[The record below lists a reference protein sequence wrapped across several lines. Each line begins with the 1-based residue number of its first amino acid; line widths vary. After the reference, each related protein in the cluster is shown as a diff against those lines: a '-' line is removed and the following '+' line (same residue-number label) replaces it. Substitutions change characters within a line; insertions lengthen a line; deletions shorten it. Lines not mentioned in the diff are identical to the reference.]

1 LGRPDRYR
9 RSHRRGRR
17 KKIAE
22 LVRDRE
28 ALVAALRERGVDW
41 LAPSDAAGAPLT
53 DETLIAS
60 LAANEDARLRQ
71 ALIGLFL
78 LHPAL
83 APLVLKLRLE
93 MDAAAEIELIAHYTA
108 ALYLQR
114 MWRVRLA
121 HYLPPFADLPDY
133 FSKELSLP
141 APEEEYG
148 KTGLHTL
155 AVWHAKQ
162 AQRANHL
169 SEYEGVADLLF
180 ERLKSKAKHVA
191 ASLR

>member
-1 LGRPDRYR
+1 M
-9 RSHRRGRR
+9 
-17 KKIAE
+17 
-22 LVRDRE
+22 
-28 ALVAALRERGVDW
+28 
-41 LAPSDAAGAPLT
+41 T

-60 LAANEDARLRQ
+60 LAGNEDARLRQ

-83 APLVLKLRLE
+83 APLILKLRPE
-93 MDAAAEIELIAHYTA
+93 MNGAAEIELIAHYMA

-148 KTGLHTL
+148 KAGLHAL
-155 AVWHAKQ
+155 AAWHAEH

-169 SEYEGVADLLF
+169 SEYEGVTELLF
-180 ERLKSKAKHVA
+180 QRLKSKAGHEHSVIDAQA
-191 ASLR
+191 AVLGGASPTPRTAA